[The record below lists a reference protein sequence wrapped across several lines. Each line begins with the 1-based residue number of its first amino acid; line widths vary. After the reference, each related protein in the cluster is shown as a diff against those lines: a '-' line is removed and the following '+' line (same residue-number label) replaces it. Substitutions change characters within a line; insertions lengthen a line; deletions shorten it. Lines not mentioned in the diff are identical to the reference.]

1 MSIWREH
8 AVCMCAH
15 PLRQPSPESAPKA
28 IGREVCPW
36 CYVSRDSWALQ
47 AGGPLVENGRNRW
60 WQADP
65 VLTLWF
71 SQAQEW
77 IFRWRL
83 SRAHEYPAWKWGQGQ
98 HWKDSQNIFQTLVQV
113 PGCPRRHVYL
123 IANAFSLALTL
134 NICGHVWTLT
144 PVSLHV
150 CVVKLQRTHKDIF
163 PVRPSF
169 VLTISWQQTLSKS
182 YYQATAFQRLHDE
195 TFVRTGGAD
204 IQRAVTHRK

>member
-1 MSIWREH
+1 MSAETAGLCRLVAPLWRVAEIGDGKQILLFW
-8 AVCMCAH
+8 
-15 PLRQPSPESAPKA
+15 PFGSLKRRSESLGRGWVERMSTLPGSEGKA
-28 IGREVCPW
+28 NIERTVRTFSKLW
-36 CYVSRDSWALQ
+36 SR
-47 AGGPLVENGRNRW
+47 
-60 WQADP
+60 
-65 VLTLWF
+65 
-71 SQAQEW
+71 SQAV
-77 IFRWRL
+77 L
-83 SRAHEYPAWKWGQGQ
+83 
-98 HWKDSQNIFQTLVQV
+98 
-113 PGCPRRHVYL
+113 RRHVYL

-144 PVSLHV
+144 PVPLHV

-169 VLTISWQQTLSKS
+169 VLRISWQQTLSKS